1 MALTYRWGALAQ
13 APQEEQMIGTVKTLA
28 AAALLASTASMAS
41 AVPANIG
48 QLPENLSSAVVRVHG
63 DHRSCQLGRRGWH
76 RHNRYGERRPCR
88 EWRGEGRRPDYCV
101 RVGPLWYCDY

>member
-1 MALTYRWGALAQ
+1 
-13 APQEEQMIGTVKTLA
+13 MIGTIKVLA
-28 AAALLASTASMAS
+28 AAAFFAAAASTASA
-41 AVPANIG
+41 APVNVGQVPDG
-48 QLPENLSSAVVRVHG
+48 LSSGLILVHG
-63 DHRSCQLGRRGWH
+63 RHRSCERGPGGWH